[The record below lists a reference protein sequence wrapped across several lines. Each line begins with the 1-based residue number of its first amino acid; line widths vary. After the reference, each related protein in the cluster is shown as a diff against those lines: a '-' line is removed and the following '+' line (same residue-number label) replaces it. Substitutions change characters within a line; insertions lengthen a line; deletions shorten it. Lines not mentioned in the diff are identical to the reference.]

1 MIYAFKLYMFWVL
14 YLAIMALYR
23 AHINKTLT
31 KLGYALGAP
40 LLLAGLVL
48 DVLMNITIFSLA
60 FFEIPREWLVTKR
73 LQRHLKQTGW
83 RFKLAKFIC
92 EGLLNFADP
101 TGNHCD

>member
-1 MIYAFKLYMFWVL
+1 MIYVFKLYMFWVL

-40 LLLAGLVL
+40 LLLTGLVL

>member
-1 MIYAFKLYMFWVL
+1 MILIFKLYAFWVL

-23 AHINKTLT
+23 AHLNKSLT

-40 LLLAGLVL
+40 LLLVGLLL
-48 DVLMNITIFSLA
+48 DVVMNITVFSVA
-60 FFEIPREWLVTKR
+60 FVEIPRELLVTKR

-92 EGLLNFADP
+92 EELLNFADP
-101 TGNHCD
+101 TGNHCE

>member
-1 MIYAFKLYMFWVL
+1 MFWVL

-23 AHINKTLT
+23 AHIGKTLT

-40 LLLAGLVL
+40 LLIVGLAL
-48 DVLMNITIFSLA
+48 DVFMNVTIFSLA
-60 FFEIPREWLVTKR
+60 FLEIPREWLVTKR